1 VRTRARDWE
10 HTRSASDTVQSR
22 NAAVARTIDWT
33 SDTVGDMKIGIF
45 GTGVVG
51 QTLAESLA
59 AKGHDVMIGTRDP
72 QATLQRESARGPAF
86 RDWHAS
92 HQTVKLGTFAE
103 AARFGDAIINAT
115 SGSGALPA
123 LEGAGADALGDK
135 ILLDLSNPLDFSKG
149 FPPTLT
155 VCNTDSMAEVLQRA
169 FPRVRLVKTL
179 NSTTAALMVNPA
191 AVGGGDHTMFV
202 AGNNA
207 EAKATVKRWLG
218 EWFGWRDVLDVGDVT
233 NARGLEMLLPIWTR
247 LYGALGTPMFNFKI
261 VR

>member
-1 VRTRARDWE
+1 
-10 HTRSASDTVQSR
+10 
-22 NAAVARTIDWT
+22 
-33 SDTVGDMKIGIF
+33 MKIGIF
-45 GTGVVG
+45 GTGIVG
-51 QTLAESLA
+51 QTLADALA

-72 QATLQRESARGPAF
+72 QATLQRSSTRGPAF

-92 HQTVKLGTFAE
+92 HQAVKLGTFAE
-103 AARFGDAIINAT
+103 AARFGDALINAT

-123 LEGAGADALGDK
+123 LEGAGAEALREK

-155 VCNTDSMAEVLQRA
+155 VSNTDSLGEVLQRA

-179 NSTTAALMVNPA
+179 NTTTAALMVNPA

-202 AGNNA
+202 AGNDA
-207 EAKATVKRWLG
+207 EAKAKVKGWLE
-218 EWFGWRDVLDVGDVT
+218 EWFGWRDVIDLGDMT
-233 NARGLEMLLPIWTR
+233 NARGMEMLLPLWTR
-247 LYGALGTPMFNFKI
+247 LYGTLGSPMFNFRI